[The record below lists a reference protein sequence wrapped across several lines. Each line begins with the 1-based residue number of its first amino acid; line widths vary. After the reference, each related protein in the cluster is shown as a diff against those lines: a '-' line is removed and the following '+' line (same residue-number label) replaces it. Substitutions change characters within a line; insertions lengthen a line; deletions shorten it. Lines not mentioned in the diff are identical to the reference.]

1 MVQYKKGE
9 LMKLNK
15 WFWIIILVAGL
26 AGGFYYRYRTNAA
39 DERGAT
45 VLMRSFEQPTDTR
58 EVIRLI
64 KHTKDMNEKDKAGQT
79 ALFYAVR
86 HTEDVELVRR
96 LIESGADVA
105 SADNSGKTIL
115 MLAVRNNPSLGIL
128 QELITQGAPV
138 NAVDKNGNT
147 ALLIAAQHGTPGMV
161 KLLLRAGADPEMVN
175 KEGKNA
181 SALIGENER
190 FTDEEKENYR
200 QAMIV
205 LSILGPLR
213 VIEPGK

>member
-1 MVQYKKGE
+1 
-9 LMKLNK
+9 MKFNK
-15 WFWIIILVAGL
+15 WFWIAILAAGL
-26 AGGFYYRYRTNAA
+26 AGGFYYRHRTNAA

-58 EVIRLI
+58 EVIWLI

-105 SADNSGKTIL
+105 SADNSGRTIL
-115 MLAVRNNPSLGIL
+115 MLAVRTNPSLEIL
-128 QELITQGAPV
+128 QELITHGAPV
-138 NAVDKNGNT
+138 NAADKNGQT
-147 ALLIAAQHGTPGMV
+147 PLLEAAEHGTPGMV
-161 KLLLRAGADPEMVN
+161 KVLLRSGADPEAIN
-175 KEGKNA
+175 KAGKTA
-181 SALIGENER
+181 ADLIDANER
-190 FTDEEKENYR
+190 FTDEEKSNYR
-200 QAMIV
+200 QALVV

-213 VIEPGK
+213 AVPAESAK